1 MDLFCRDAGRA
12 RSRFSLTEFFL
23 KCLLA
28 FYIAIA
34 PAYALSASDLSF
46 LRLDTV
52 KTVAGGL
59 IADYKYSA
67 IGGALLAA
75 KDFNVSNTVMG
86 DVWRNRWRLGK
97 AAAGGVLAQ
106 LAVEGALRAVGWI
119 LDPANNRIYKEL
131 PAGEIVYCVGQ
142 PGTYKGAACSPTIR
156 GAFDLAHPPR
166 SDSAND
172 YVDTYTFSD
181 PPNLADLVR
190 NLPPGGNVDY
200 YDHYRHTTTRKSD
213 GWSYDVENVAPM
225 RAFKTDDVTEKEAD
239 RNDIA
244 DAVERAEQ
252 SSPGTKEA
260 LATPTPEEDANGDH
274 QPNEDAKKKAAPDT
288 PADCPTGQVK
298 DSTGKCVPK
307 ETAPTG
313 GGTAFKLPEFCDWA
327 KTLCDFVDWIKKEP
341 ELKETPPIKPK
352 DIKPSDIPQG
362 RTINFGGGC
371 PADRSFTISLGITSR
386 TIPIP
391 YKYACDFMIKINPF
405 VNAGG
410 YLVAA
415 WIVVSN
421 VRS

>member
-1 MDLFCRDAGRA
+1 MMIRVYAV
-12 RSRFSLTEFFL
+12 FL
-23 KCLLA
+23 SFVLA
-28 FYIAIA
+28 FA
-34 PAYALSASDLSF
+34 PAYSYALSASDLSF

-106 LAVEGALRAVGWI
+106 LAVEGALRAVDWI

-156 GAFDLAHPPR
+156 GAFDLAHPDA

-172 YVDTYTFSD
+172 YHDTYTFSD

-200 YDHYRHTTTRKSD
+200 YDHYRHTITRKSD

-260 LATPTPEEDANGDH
+260 LATPTPEEDVNGDH

-307 ETAPTG
+307 DTTTTG
-313 GGTAFKLPEFCDWA
+313 GGTAFKLPEFCTWA
-327 KTLCDFVDWIKKEP
+327 KTMCDWFDWTKKEP
-341 ELKETPPIKPK
+341 ETPSSNNKV
-352 DIKPSDIPQG
+352 DIKRRTASDIGVDFDQQQQDYVRWSG
-362 RTINFGGGC
+362 SC
-371 PADRSFTISLGITSR
+371 PAPKTAVISLAGTS
-386 TIPIP
+386 TNFVFDFQPF
-391 YKYACDFMIKINPF
+391 CDMLTTARPVVIGF
-405 VNAGG
+405 A
-410 YLVAA
+410 YLSALY
-415 WIVVSN
+415 IVTG
-421 VRS
+421 VRGDE